1 MMRKFA
7 LLATAAATLSACGG
21 GGVNSAGTLTPPTAS
36 GPLTLGTPAPA
47 PTPTQAPGSGHTFVA
62 PKEER
67 TYAAIGGTH
76 ALSYGVIQR
85 QGEDL
90 VQGPAYYE
98 SNATTAAKS
107 GLTVAYN
114 PRDAVFTLQIG
125 ESFVGDPNNR
135 YQDPV
140 HRTAFGGTRQPQPGV
155 PDLRSEGMQYMEAI
169 GAATGDPGEIGF
181 ATDRLTFFY
190 QKPGTTTQYVTLGG
204 YLRNALVIGEE
215 NQFAAPSTG
224 TSTGTIKL
232 RKSYNYKFER
242 SVFAYGERTSN
253 GDVPRT
259 GAGTYNGS
267 MLATMVFNDRR
278 DVESGAPTYFQWIEG
293 TSQVRVDFGAS
304 TVALDLNGRTFAPNV
319 SDGTNGIYTIRDGAM
334 FTANGTAR
342 IDLAKGGFLGDIQRA
357 WFVNPDG
364 RRYDVTI
371 GGSSVDG
378 AFFGPKAEEVGGG
391 FRIVGG
397 RPDERI
403 DILGAFIGKK

>member
-1 MMRKFA
+1 MRKFA
-7 LLATAAATLSACGG
+7 LLATAATLSACGGG
-21 GGVNSAGTLTPPTAS
+21 GGVNSAGTLVAPS
-36 GPLTLGTPAPA
+36 SGGPLVLGAPA
-47 PTPTQAPGSGHTFVA
+47 PPAGPAAAPGSGHTFVA

-76 ALSYGVIQR
+76 ALSYEVVQR
-85 QGEDL
+85 VGQDL
-90 VQGPAYYE
+90 TQGPAYYE
-98 SNATTAAKS
+98 SNATTAGKS

-114 PRDAVFTLQIG
+114 PRDAVFTLEIR
-125 ESFVGDPNNR
+125 EPFVGDPNNR

-140 HRTAFGGTRQPQPGV
+140 HRTAFGGTREPQPGV
-155 PDLRSEGMQYMEAI
+155 PNLRSDGMQYMEAI
-169 GAATGDPGEIGF
+169 GAATGDPGEVGF
-181 ATDRLTFFY
+181 AQDRLTFFY

-204 YLRNALVIGEE
+204 YLRNALLIGEE
-215 NQFAAPSTG
+215 AQSGTPSVGSDTG
-224 TSTGTIKL
+224 AVQL
-232 RKSYNYKFER
+232 RKSFKWTFER
-242 SVFAYGERTSN
+242 SVFAYGERTAN

-278 DVESGAPTYFQWIEG
+278 DVENGAPTYFQWVEG

-304 TVALDLNGRTFAPNV
+304 TFAVDLAGRTFAPNV

-334 FTANGTAR
+334 FSANGTGR
-342 IDLAKGGFLGDIQRA
+342 IDLAKGGFLGDIGRA
-357 WFVNPDG
+357 SFVNPDG
-364 RRYDVTI
+364 RRYDITI

-378 AFFGPKAEEVGGG
+378 AFFGPTANEVGGG

-403 DILGAFIGKK
+403 DILGAFVGKK